1 MTSFFLQPGRWRL
14 LVNHMEWDND
24 DLAQLMPAGFEKV
37 NDYILRNCTLG
48 SVWETDD
55 ELLALQQASILWEQG
70 IPVRIVSN
78 AGEEFTFMRDL
89 INLVEH
95 PENR

>member
-14 LVNHMEWDND
+14 LINHMEWADQ

-37 NDYILRNCTLG
+37 NDYILRNCVLG
-48 SVWETDD
+48 SVWEIDD
-55 ELLALQQASILWEQG
+55 ELQARDQASALWAQG
-70 IPVRIVSN
+70 IPVRI
-78 AGEEFTFMRDL
+78 AGTPGEEFTFMRDL